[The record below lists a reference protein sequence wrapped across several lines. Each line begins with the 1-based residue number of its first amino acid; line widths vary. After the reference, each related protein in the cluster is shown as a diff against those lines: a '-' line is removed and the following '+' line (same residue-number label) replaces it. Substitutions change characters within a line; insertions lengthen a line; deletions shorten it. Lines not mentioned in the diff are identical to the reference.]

1 MFKNI
6 VVPIDLADKNSF
18 KIVLPT
24 ALKFV
29 RMFGSKLHLIYVMP
43 DFGLRMVEDYLP
55 RYWMNDQKSKYNKLF
70 DEIIKNMVPAD
81 VTVEFHI
88 SRGAIYDEVINYSE
102 KLNADLIMLSAVR
115 PQLKDYMLGPNASKI
130 VRHSSI
136 SVMVVRD

>member
-6 VVPIDLADKNSF
+6 VVPIDLGDKHSV
-18 KIVLPT
+18 KVVLPA

-29 RMFGSKLHLIYVMP
+29 SAFDAKIHLMYVMP

-55 RYWMNDQKSKYNKLF
+55 RHWMSDQKTKYNKVF
-70 DEIIKNMVPAD
+70 EEIIKNSVPEGIEVD
-81 VTVEFHI
+81 FHVT
-88 SRGAIYDEVINYSE
+88 RGAIYDEIINYSE
-102 KLNADLIMLSAVR
+102 KLNADLILLSAVR
-115 PQLKDYMLGPNASKI
+115 PQFKDYMLGPNASKI

>member
-6 VVPIDLADKNSF
+6 VVPIDLADKHSV
-18 KIVLPT
+18 KIVLPA

-29 RMFGSKLHLIYVMP
+29 RMFGAKIHLIYVMP

-55 RYWMNDQKSKYNKLF
+55 RYWMNDQKDKYNKLF
-70 DEIIKNMVPAD
+70 DEMIKNMVPED
-81 VTVEFHI
+81 IKVKFHI
-88 SRGAIYDEVINYSE
+88 SRGAIYDEIINYSE
-102 KLNADLIMLSAVR
+102 KINADLIMLSAVR

>member
-6 VVPIDLADKNSF
+6 VVPIDLADKHSV
-18 KIVLPT
+18 KIALPA
-24 ALKFV
+24 ALQFV
-29 RMFGSKLHLIYVMP
+29 EAFGAKIHLVYVMP

-55 RYWMNDQKSKYNKLF
+55 RYWMNDQKAKHNQLF
-70 DEIIKNMVPAD
+70 TDLIKNIVPED
-81 VTVEFHI
+81 VKVEFHI

>member
-6 VVPIDLADKNSF
+6 VVPIDLGDKHSV
-18 KIVLPT
+18 KVVLPA

-29 RMFGSKLHLIYVMP
+29 SAFEAKIYLIYVMP

-55 RYWMNDQKSKYNKLF
+55 RHWMSDQKTKYSKVF
-70 DEIIKNMVPAD
+70 EEIIKNSVPEGIE
-81 VTVEFHI
+81 VEFHI
-88 SRGAIYDEVINYSE
+88 SRGAIYDEIINYSE
-102 KLNADLIMLSAVR
+102 KLNADLILLSAVR
-115 PQLKDYMLGPNASKI
+115 PQFKDYMLGPNASKI